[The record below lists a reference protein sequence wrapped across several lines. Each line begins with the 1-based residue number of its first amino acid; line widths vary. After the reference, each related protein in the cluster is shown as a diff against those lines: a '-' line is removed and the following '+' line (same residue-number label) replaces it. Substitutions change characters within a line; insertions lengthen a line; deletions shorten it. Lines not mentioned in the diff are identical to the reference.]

1 MRSSKSIF
9 GACAAVALLALAAG
23 CSQSEQKA
31 EAPPAA
37 TEEAAPAPA
46 VEAPPAEAAAPATAP
61 AAGGVAL
68 DVKDASGAQLTGNVE
83 AGARVFRQCLTC
95 HVTTAGVN
103 KVGPSLHGIIGRPAG
118 TVAGFRYSNANKNS
132 GITWTEQELYT
143 YLENPRAKIPGTIM
157 AFVGLKDSQ
166 QRADVIA
173 YLKANTQ

>member
-1 MRSSKSIF
+1 MKLATSLL
-9 GACAAVALLALAAG
+9 GASAAIALLAIAG

-31 EAPPAA
+31 PEPAA
-37 TEEAAPAPA
+37 TPEATAPAPVGPAPAPA
-46 VEAPPAEAAAPATAP
+46 PAAVTPAAP
-61 AAGGVAL
+61 AAGAVLLEVRNA
-68 DVKDASGAQLTGNVE
+68 AGAQLSGDAT

-103 KVGPSLHGIIGRPAG
+103 KVGPSLNGIIGREAG
-118 TVAGFRYSNANKNS
+118 TIPGFRYSNANKNS
-132 GITWTEQELYT
+132 DITWTEQELYN

-157 AFVGLKDSQ
+157 SFVGLRDSQ